1 MKIGIM
7 PAGFRI
13 PLEDGIRK
21 AAACGAAGVQIN
33 IRQQDNLMIDWCDDA
48 VAQVVDWCR
57 AAGLE
62 ISAICGDVGGHD
74 LQLDGKNM
82 ERADQLCRTVDLAL
96 KLGTRVITSHIGAI
110 PEDRTDPSRLNMVAG
125 VRKVAEYGAAKGV
138 TMAIETGPESPETL
152 LDFIEQVNVP
162 GGLGV
167 NLDPANLRMVGS
179 FCPVHA
185 VKLLGKYIV
194 HTHAKDG
201 INLVSGPAYARYGIY
216 DPDGTQRTFEGVTV
230 PDFKEVPLGEGQ
242 VPWKEYLAALKEAGF
257 DGYLTIER
265 ECGDDPEADIRM
277 AVDFLRKQI

>member
-7 PAGFRI
+7 PSCFRT
-13 PLEDGIRK
+13 PLAEGIRK
-21 AAACGAAGVQIN
+21 AVECGAAGVQVN
-33 IRQQDNLMIDWCDDA
+33 VRQPDSLMCDWKDEA
-48 VAQVVDWCR
+48 IAEVAAWCR

-62 ISAICGDVGGHD
+62 VSAVCGDVGTHD

-82 ERADQLCRTVDLAL
+82 ERAQQLCRTVDLAV
-96 KLGTRVITSHIGAI
+96 KLNTKVVTSHIGVV
-110 PEDRTDPSRLNMVAG
+110 PEDPQDPTRLNMV
-125 VRKVAEYGAAKGV
+125 RSLREVAEYAAPRGV

-152 LDFIEQVNVP
+152 LSFIEQVNVP

-201 INLVSGPAYARYGIY
+201 VNLVPGAAYVRYGIFN
-216 DPDGTQRTFEGVTV
+216 PDGTQRVFEGVPR
-230 PDFKEVPLGEGQ
+230 PDYKEVPLGQGQ
-242 VPWKEYLAALKEAGF
+242 VPWDEYLAALKEAGF

-277 AVDFLRKQI
+277 AVGFLQSKI